1 MGRNHRFAV
10 VLGLIEEVAMA
21 GESTEPI
28 ERRVAPLAKSVLFI
42 LEETRKIFYEEGAR
56 FNCLEARRID

>member
-1 MGRNHRFAV
+1 MNLAIRKCRTYPAPMGRNHRFAV

-42 LEETRKIFYEEGAR
+42 RGDSKDIL
-56 FNCLEARRID
+56 